1 VWGPARHTTINKKS
15 YYISF
20 IDDYSR
26 ESVIYLMG
34 KKDEAF
40 AKYKLYE
47 AMMLHQ
53 RDVHIKYL
61 VSDRGGEYM
70 SKEFE
75 NHLA

>member
-1 VWGPARHTTINKKS
+1 VVGDPELSDRVYSDVWGPARHTTINKKS

-34 KKDEAF
+34 KKDEVF

-47 AMMLHQ
+47 AMMPEGRTHQ
-53 RDVHIKYL
+53 I
-61 VSDRGGEYM
+61 SC
-70 SKEFE
+70 F
-75 NHLA
+75 